1 MDSAVLVG
9 CFRNLTYLL
18 IAIVSLQDYDVEI
31 ILDVKN
37 LESASPMFLVKWA
50 GYNDPSDN
58 TWEPVSMFA
67 FDLLKYDWANA
78 RLKAQARKHSHKWK
92 Q

>member
-1 MDSAVLVG
+1 MFQEHCICAD
-9 CFRNLTYLL
+9 C
-18 IAIVSLQDYDVEI
+18 IVSLQAYDVEI

-37 LESASPMFLVKWA
+37 MESANPLFFVKWA
-50 GYNDPSDN
+50 GYDDPNDN
-58 TWEPVSMFA
+58 TWEPVSMFT
-67 FDLLKYDWANA
+67 FNMLHYNWADA